1 MQKRS
6 RMDMAGNPADPQHP
20 HSGHPGVSDD
30 AFINDRDAV
39 DSGGDDDEDD
49 DKPKSDKKAGR
60 RKIKIE
66 FIQDKS
72 RRHITFSK
80 RKAGIMKKA
89 YELSTLTGTQVLLLV
104 VSETGLVYTFTTAK
118 LQPLVTQP
126 EGKNLIQACLNAP
139 HGSLPSSMPVGAP
152 LGRSSNLGP
161 PAAAPANNIPGGLSI
176 GSNAVAGNPKEDEDS
191 VEEDEA
197 ARGGRAQTGDKR
209 RRRASSNAGPP
220 AASSSSSRG
229 GPTASPHSV
238 NSTIPPHLSISSG
251 ANTSQSQPSSAHPG
265 TSPQMPMGASPTSP
279 QQGHAT
285 VPANSN
291 PQYSSS
297 YGHHGHHPSHQQTAD
312 GAMYGGT
319 PAHMMPAG
327 SYSYAPGNQTN
338 TASGQQQLG
347 GLAAA
352 AAQHGHWGT
361 AQQQQQPQQVAG
373 QNTHYTRR

>member
-6 RMDMAGNPADPQHP
+6 RMDMAGNPADQHP
-20 HSGHPGVSDD
+20 HPGHPGVTED

-39 DSGGDDDEDD
+39 DSGADDDEDE

-152 LGRSSNLGP
+152 LGRASNVGQ
-161 PAAAPANNIPGGLSI
+161 PATAPANNIPGGLSI
-176 GSNAVAGNPKEDEDS
+176 GSSAASGTTKEDEDS

-197 ARGGRAQTGDKR
+197 SRGGRAQVGDKR

-220 AASSSSSRG
+220 PPSSSSNRG

-251 ANTSQSQPSSAHPG
+251 TNASQPQPSSAHPG
-265 TSPQMPMGASPTSP
+265 PSPQMSMGPSPTSP
-279 QQGHAT
+279 QQGHAAI
-285 VPANSN
+285 PASNN
-291 PQYSSS
+291 PQYSPS
-297 YGHHGHHPSHQQTAD
+297 YGHHTHQHPSHQQSPD
-312 GAMYGGT
+312 GGMYGGT

-327 SYSYAPGNQTN
+327 SYSYAPANQPS

-361 AQQQQQPQQVAG
+361 AQQQQQSQQVTG

>member
-1 MQKRS
+1 
-6 RMDMAGNPADPQHP
+6 MAGNPADQHP
-20 HSGHPGVSDD
+20 HPGHPGVTDD

-39 DSGGDDDEDD
+39 DSGGDDDDD
-49 DKPKSDKKAGR
+49 EDKPKSDKKAGR

-80 RKAGIMKKA
+80 RKAGMFS
-89 YELSTLTGTQVLLLV
+89 EFLFLLLV

-152 LGRSSNLGP
+152 LGRSSNVGQ
-161 PAAAPANNIPGGLSI
+161 PAATPANNIPGGLSI
-176 GSNAVAGNPKEDEDS
+176 GTSAASGNPKEDEDS

-197 ARGGRAQTGDKR
+197 SRGGRAQAGDKR

-220 AASSSSSRG
+220 PPSSTSTRG
-229 GPTASPHSV
+229 GPTTSPHSV

-251 ANTSQSQPSSAHPG
+251 NSASQPQPSSAHPG
-265 TSPQMPMGASPTSP
+265 PSPQMSMGGSPTSP
-279 QQGHAT
+279 QQGHAAI
-285 VPANSN
+285 PAATN

-297 YGHHGHHPSHQQTAD
+297 YHHQTHHTPQHPTHQQSSD
-312 GAMYGGT
+312 GGMYGST

-327 SYSYAPGNQTN
+327 SYTYAPSAQAN
-338 TASGQQQLG
+338 TAGGQH
-347 GLAAA
+347 LAN
-352 AAQHGHWGT
+352 AAQHGHWGSPP
-361 AQQQQQPQQVAG
+361 QQQQSQQVAG
-373 QNTHYTRR
+373 QNTHYSRR